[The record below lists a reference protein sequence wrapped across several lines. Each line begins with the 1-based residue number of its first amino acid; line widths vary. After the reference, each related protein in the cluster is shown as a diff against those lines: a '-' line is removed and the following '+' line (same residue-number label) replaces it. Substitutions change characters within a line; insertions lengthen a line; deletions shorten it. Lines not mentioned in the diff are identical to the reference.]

1 MATKKEQSIEDRLNE
16 LESAVYPDGKE
27 AGSVA
32 DAITGIISI
41 LQHLLKTTGD
51 HLHDRLEKDSEL
63 VQHIGF
69 IFQSL
74 GGEIEVDGPEPNNKP
89 DLTVIKGDG

>member
-1 MATKKEQSIEDRLNE
+1 MATKKEQAVEDRLNQIE
-16 LESAVYPDGKE
+16 AVGWPDGIE
-27 AGSVA
+27 AGAVA

-41 LQHLLKTTGD
+41 FQHLLKTVGD
-51 HLHDRLEKDSEL
+51 HLNEQVNRDEEFM
-63 VQHIGF
+63 QHIGW

-74 GGEIEVDGPEPNNKP
+74 GGEIEVDGPEPNDKP

>member
-32 DAITGIISI
+32 DAITGMISI

-63 VQHIGF
+63 MQHVGW
-69 IFQSL
+69 IFESL
-74 GGEIEVDGPEPNNKP
+74 GGEIVSDEPQPTSKP
-89 DLTVIKGDG
+89 DLTVIKGDK

>member
-1 MATKKEQSIEDRLNE
+1 MATKKEQSVEDRLNQIE
-16 LESAVYPDGKE
+16 AVVWPDGIE

-41 LQHLLKTTGD
+41 FQHLLKTVGD
-51 HLHDRLEKDSEL
+51 HLNEQVNRDEEFM
-63 VQHIGF
+63 QHIGW

-74 GGEIEVDGPEPNNKP
+74 GGEIEVDGPEPNDKP
-89 DLTVIKGDG
+89 DLPVIKGDG

>member
-1 MATKKEQSIEDRLNE
+1 MATEKEQSIEDRLNE

-32 DAITGIISI
+32 DAITGMISI

-63 VQHIGF
+63 MQHIGW

-74 GGEIEVDGPEPNNKP
+74 GGESEVDGPEPNDKP
-89 DLTVIKGDG
+89 DLTVIKGDK

>member
-1 MATKKEQSIEDRLNE
+1 MATKKEQSVEDRLNQID
-16 LESAVYPDGKE
+16 AVVWPDGIE

-41 LQHLLKTTGD
+41 FQHLLKTVGD
-51 HLHDRLEKDSEL
+51 HMNEQVNRDEEFM
-63 VQHIGF
+63 QHIGW

-74 GGEIEVDGPEPNNKP
+74 GGEIEVDGPEPNDKP

>member
-1 MATKKEQSIEDRLNE
+1 MATKKEQSVEDRLNQIE
-16 LESAVYPDGKE
+16 AVVWPDGIE

-41 LQHLLKTTGD
+41 FQHLLKTVGD
-51 HLHDRLEKDSEL
+51 HMNEQVNMDEEFM
-63 VQHIGF
+63 QHIGW
-69 IFQSL
+69 IFHSL
-74 GGEIEVDGPEPNNKP
+74 VGEIEVDGPEPNDKP

>member
-1 MATKKEQSIEDRLNE
+1 MATEKEQSIEDRLND

-41 LQHLLKTTGD
+41 FQHLLKTVGD
-51 HLHDRLEKDSEL
+51 HMNQQINRDEEFM
-63 VQHIGF
+63 QHIGW

-74 GGEIEVDGPEPNNKP
+74 GGEIEVDGPEPNSKP
-89 DLTVIKGDG
+89 DLTVIKGDK

>member
-16 LESAVYPDGKE
+16 LESVVYPDGKE

>member
-1 MATKKEQSIEDRLNE
+1 MATKKEQSVEDRLNQIE
-16 LESAVYPDGKE
+16 AVGWPDGIE

-41 LQHLLKTTGD
+41 FQHLLKTVGD
-51 HLHDRLEKDSEL
+51 HLNEQVNRDEEFM
-63 VQHIGF
+63 QHIGW

-74 GGEIEVDGPEPNNKP
+74 GGEIEVDGPEPNDKP

>member
-1 MATKKEQSIEDRLNE
+1 MATNKEQSIEDRLNE
-16 LESAVYPDGKE
+16 LESAVYPDGKD

-63 VQHIGF
+63 MQHIGF

-89 DLTVIKGDG
+89 DLTIIKGDG

>member
-1 MATKKEQSIEDRLNE
+1 MATKKEQSVEDIINQIE
-16 LESAVYPDGKE
+16 AVVWPDGIE

-41 LQHLLKTTGD
+41 FQHLLKTVGD
-51 HLHDRLEKDSEL
+51 HMNEQVNRDEEFM
-63 VQHIGF
+63 QHIGW

-74 GGEIEVDGPEPNNKP
+74 GGEIEVDGPEPNDKP
-89 DLTVIKGDG
+89 DLTVIKGDK

>member
-1 MATKKEQSIEDRLNE
+1 MATKKEQSVEDRLNE
-16 LESAVYPDGKE
+16 IEAVVWPDGIE

-41 LQHLLKTTGD
+41 FQHLLKTVGD
-51 HLHDRLEKDSEL
+51 HLNEQVNRDEEFM
-63 VQHIGF
+63 QHIGW
-69 IFQSL
+69 IFESL
-74 GGEIEVDGPEPNNKP
+74 GGEIVSDEPQPTSKP

>member
-1 MATKKEQSIEDRLNE
+1 MATKKEQSVEDRLNQIE
-16 LESAVYPDGKE
+16 AVVWPDGIE

-32 DAITGIISI
+32 DAITGIISKF
-41 LQHLLKTTGD
+41 QHLLKTVGD
-51 HLHDRLEKDSEL
+51 HLNEQVNRDEEFM
-63 VQHIGF
+63 QHIGW

-74 GGEIEVDGPEPNNKP
+74 GGEIEVDGPEPNDKP

>member
-1 MATKKEQSIEDRLNE
+1 MATKKEQSVEDRLNQIE
-16 LESAVYPDGKE
+16 AVVWPDGIE

-41 LQHLLKTTGD
+41 FQHLLKTVGD
-51 HLHDRLEKDSEL
+51 HMNEQVNRDEEFM
-63 VQHIGF
+63 QHIGW

-74 GGEIEVDGPEPNNKP
+74 GGEIEVDGPEPNVKP

>member
-32 DAITGIISI
+32 DAITGIISV
-41 LQHLLKTTGD
+41 LQHLLKTVGD
-51 HLHDRLEKDSEL
+51 MMHDKVTRDTEFM
-63 VQHIGF
+63 QHIGW
-69 IFQSL
+69 IFESL
-74 GGEIEVDGPEPNNKP
+74 GGEVVRDEPEPDDKP
-89 DLTVIKGDG
+89 DLTIIKGDG